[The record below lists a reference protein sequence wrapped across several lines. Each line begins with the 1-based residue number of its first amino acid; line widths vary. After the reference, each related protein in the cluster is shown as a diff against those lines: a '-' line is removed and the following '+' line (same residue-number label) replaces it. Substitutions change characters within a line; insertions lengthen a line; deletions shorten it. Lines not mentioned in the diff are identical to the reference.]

1 MPIPERA
8 EPETPQADAR
18 LLEFIVQR
26 RQHQAQQ
33 RRRQLVI
40 FGATAV
46 IGLIVLTLTAAGLLL
61 FNRSPATSL
70 SATGADPPSVRSRP
84 APQARARAA
93 DLTPPRTSSPS
104 ARAVEPDRS
113 QPPAAGPPESGLT
126 SSGPAGEPLSDSDP
140 ARRTASWLV
149 QTYGR
154 LEAENRAL
162 TVAEFYSG
170 ERRAFWQRVLT
181 DVRQTPER

>member
-18 LLEFIVQR
+18 LLEFIAQR
-26 RQHQAQQ
+26 RQQQAQ
-33 RRRQLVI
+33 RRRQLIVL
-40 FGATAV
+40 GATAV

-61 FNRSPATSL
+61 FNRSPAHSL
-70 SATGADPPSVRSRP
+70 SATLAAPPPVRSTP
-84 APQARARAA
+84 APQAPARAA
-93 DLTPPRTSSPS
+93 DLAAPPASSPP
-104 ARAVEPDRS
+104 ARAVAPDQS
-113 QPPAAGPPESGLT
+113 QPTAAGPPESGVAP
-126 SSGPAGEPLSDSDP
+126 SGPADEPLGDSDP

-149 QTYGR
+149 RTYGR

-162 TVAEFYSG
+162 IVAEFYSG
-170 ERRAFWQRVLT
+170 ERHAFWQRVLA

>member
-18 LLEFIVQR
+18 LLEFISQR
-26 RQHQAQQ
+26 RQQQAQQ
-33 RRRQLVI
+33 RRQLVI
-40 FGATAV
+40 LGATAV

-70 SATGADPPSVRSRP
+70 SATGAAPPSVRSRP
-84 APQARARAA
+84 APQARARGA
-93 DLTPPRTSSPS
+93 DLASPRASSPS
-104 ARAVEPDRS
+104 ARAVEPDQS

-126 SSGPAGEPLSDSDP
+126 SSGPAGEPLSDADP

-149 QTYGR
+149 RTYGR

-170 ERRAFWQRVLT
+170 ERHAFWQRVLT